1 MKTLLELKLRFNRF
15 IFPFLLA
22 PILIGVV
29 GPTSGWSQEQ
39 EETLDPAVK
48 ERLADIRIELQN
60 LDFKLQ
66 ILRWELVQSENE
78 IDEQFFNSDT
88 VLGRLDE
95 IEAEIRENLNKIE
108 LIEYK
113 INNEVSRVTIHLQDI
128 EKRVGKIESGE
139 FTIPTNELAS
149 VGDNFEIP
157 DSPQEGVLLENIEEE
172 DILFNKGLNL
182 FVENEFEQAI
192 EEFQKLIE
200 LYPENELMADAYF
213 YLGEAQTKLEK
224 WKEASEAFLKSFLED
239 NSGPRAP
246 LTLLRLGQVFVSW
259 ERIEEAC
266 QMFNA
271 VIERFPNT
279 IEAQNSIN
287 YTNRFDCNGSSSN

>member
-1 MKTLLELKLRFNRF
+1 MKFAKFVFPYLLVP
-15 IFPFLLA
+15 IFFW
-22 PILIGVV
+22 GV
-29 GPTSGWSQEQ
+29 GSTSGWSQEQ
-39 EETLDPAVK
+39 EETLDPVVK

-66 ILRWELVQSENE
+66 VLRWELVQSENQ

-128 EKRVGKIESGE
+128 EQRVGRIESGE
-139 FTIPTNELAS
+139 FAIPVNQSSAGL
-149 VGDNFEIP
+149 DNFKIP
-157 DSPQEGVLLENIEEE
+157 DEPQEGIQLEDIEEE

-192 EEFQKLIE
+192 EEFEKLIE
-200 LYPENELMADAYF
+200 LYPDNDLMADTYF

-279 IEAQNSIN
+279 IEAQNSKN
-287 YTNRFDCNGSSSN
+287 YTSRFECNGSSSN

>member
-1 MKTLLELKLRFNRF
+1 MKKRPVVKLNFSNF
-15 IFPFLLA
+15 IKPFLFVPLLFWVVV
-22 PILIGVV
+22 PI
-29 GPTSGWSQEQ
+29 SGWSQEQ
-39 EETLDPAVK
+39 EEVLDPVVK

-66 ILRWELVQSENE
+66 VLRWELVQTDNQME
-78 IDEQFFNSDT
+78 EQFFGYDT
-88 VLGRLDE
+88 LLDRLDE
-95 IEAEIRENLNKIE
+95 IENEIRENLNKIE

-113 INNEVSRVTIHLQDI
+113 INNEVARVSVSLEEI
-128 EKRVGKIESGE
+128 EKRVEKIASGE
-139 FTIPTNELAS
+139 LTLPIKQPSPELK
-149 VGDNFEIP
+149 NFEIP
-157 DSPQEGVLLENIEEE
+157 EKPQDSALLEDIEAE
-172 DILFNKGLNL
+172 DVLFNNGLNH

-192 EEFQKLIE
+192 VEFEKLLE
-200 LYPENELMADAYF
+200 LYPDNDLRADTYF

-266 QMFNA
+266 QMFSA
-271 VIERFPNT
+271 VVERFPNT
-279 IEAQNSIN
+279 IEAQNSKN
-287 YTNRFDCNGSSSN
+287 YISRFECNGST

>member
-1 MKTLLELKLRFNRF
+1 MKRQQEVRLKFQNLKYSILLV
-15 IFPFLLA
+15 PLLTW
-22 PILIGVV
+22 GV
-29 GPTSGWSQEQ
+29 GPTSGWSQT
-39 EETLDPAVK
+39 EEVLDPAVK

-66 ILRWELVQSENE
+66 VLRWELVQSDGE
-78 IDEQFFNSDT
+78 IKEQFFNSET

-113 INNEVSRVTIHLQDI
+113 INNEVSRVAVSLQDI
-128 EKRVGKIESGE
+128 EKRVGQIESGE
-139 FTIPTNELAS
+139 FTIPTRQAMTGFE
-149 VGDNFEIP
+149 NFEIP
-157 DSPQEGVLLENIEEE
+157 DQPQEDIRFGDVEEE
-172 DILFNKGLNL
+172 DVLFNKGLNH

-192 EEFQKLIE
+192 IEFQTLID
-200 LYPENELMADAYF
+200 LYPEHDLMADTYF
-213 YLGEAQTKLEK
+213 YLGEAHTKLEK

-259 ERIEEAC
+259 ERIDEAC

-279 IEAQNSIN
+279 IEAQNAKN
-287 YTNRFDCNGSSSN
+287 YTSRFECDGPSSN

>member
-1 MKTLLELKLRFNRF
+1 MKKRPVVKLNFSSF
-15 IFPFLLA
+15 IKPFLFVPLLFWVVV
-22 PILIGVV
+22 PISV
-29 GPTSGWSQEQ
+29 WSQEQ
-39 EETLDPAVK
+39 EEVLDPVVK

-66 ILRWELVQSENE
+66 VLRWELVQTDNE
-78 IDEQFFNSDT
+78 MEEQFFGSETLLD
-88 VLGRLDE
+88 RLDE
-95 IEAEIRENLNKIE
+95 IENEIRENLNKIE

-113 INNEVSRVTIHLQDI
+113 INNEVARVSVSLQEI
-128 EKRVGKIESGE
+128 EKRVEKIASGE
-139 FTIPTNELAS
+139 LALPINQPS
-149 VGDNFEIP
+149 AEVENFEIP
-157 DSPQEGVLLENIEEE
+157 EEPQDGALLENVEAE
-172 DILFNKGLNL
+172 DVLFNNGLNH

-192 EEFQKLIE
+192 VEFEKLLD
-200 LYPENELMADAYF
+200 LYPDNDLRADTYF

-224 WKEASEAFLKSFLED
+224 WKEASEAFLNSFLED

-271 VIERFPNT
+271 VVERFPNT
-279 IEAQNSIN
+279 IEAQNSKN
-287 YTNRFDCNGSSSN
+287 YISRFECNGST